1 MASTVARYL
10 ATAADCHSAL
20 GDWENWLEKP
30 PPEPPKPLGDAKPN
44 KYQGEAR
51 AKLRLKMLEAR
62 AEMNQTQTFAKAAE
76 EAKKDDAA
84 QLRAT
89 ANEKA
94 AEYEALLAK
103 LKEKKDE

>member
-1 MASTVARYL
+1 
-10 ATAADCHSAL
+10 
-20 GDWENWLEKP
+20 
-30 PPEPPKPLGDAKPN
+30 
-44 KYQGEAR
+44 
-51 AKLRLKMLEAR
+51 
-62 AEMNQTQTFAKAAE
+62 MNQTQTFAKAAE